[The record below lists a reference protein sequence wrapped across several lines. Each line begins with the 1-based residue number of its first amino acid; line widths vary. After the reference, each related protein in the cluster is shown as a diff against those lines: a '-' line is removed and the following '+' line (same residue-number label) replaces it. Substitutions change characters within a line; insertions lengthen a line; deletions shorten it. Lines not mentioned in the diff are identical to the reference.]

1 MARCTRKGCG
11 VEFKEGEASTCNYHP
26 GTPVFHE
33 GLKSWSCCQDINKP
47 VLDFDEFM
55 TIPPCTEIQG
65 HTSKVEAPI
74 SPAPVPR
81 STVNVSSET
90 TSDGKEIYQVGG
102 VHKDSLTS
110 SASAK
115 QEVTAAMPAPPPVP
129 VLEVDDL
136 NQAVPVGT
144 PCKRKGCHT
153 IFVSDEQNRQGDG
166 EGTICRYHPL
176 PPYFREGSKGY
187 LCCKRRVLEFDE
199 FLKIEGCQ
207 TGRHCFIPVV
217 TEPKASIHSYHTT
230 EEQVTCRIDHYQTP
244 SQVHVS
250 IFAKQVDKE
259 RSTVT
264 FEDNKAML
272 DLFLPNNRRF
282 TRTLD
287 LFGGIDPRSCT
298 SKVLGTKVELTLQ
311 KIDAR
316 SWTVL
321 EKTDRDL
328 GPISL
333 TFGVG
338 GRTGTVG
345 GKEIILD
352 ESNKLRT

>member
-11 VEFKEGEASTCNYHP
+11 VEYKEGETSTCSYHP
-26 GTPVFHE
+26 GVPVFHE
-33 GLKSWSCCQDINKP
+33 GLKSWSCCKDINKP

-55 TIPPCTEIQG
+55 TIPPCTEIEG
-65 HTSKVEAPI
+65 HSAEAQTPAAPI
-74 SPAPVPR
+74 SEP
-81 STVNVSSET
+81 SVNISSET
-90 TSDGKEIYQVGG
+90 LPDGKEVYQVGATR
-102 VHKDSLTS
+102 KDSS
-110 SASAK
+110 SISA
-115 QEVTAAMPAPPPVP
+115 QQAVSAAAPALAPAP
-129 VLEVDDL
+129 LEVDDL

-153 IFVSDEQNRQGDG
+153 TFVSDEENRQGDG
-166 EGTICRYHPL
+166 EGTVCHYHPL

-207 TGRHCFIPVV
+207 TSRHCFIPVV
-217 TEPKASIHSYHTT
+217 TEPKT
-230 EEQVTCRIDHYQTP
+230 EEQVNCRVDHYQTP
-244 SQVHVS
+244 SQVYVS
-250 IFAKQVDKE
+250 VFAKQVDKE
-259 RSTVT
+259 RSTVK
-264 FEDNKAML
+264 FEDNKAIL
-272 DLFLPNNRRF
+272 DLFLPNRRRF
-282 TRTLD
+282 MRTLD
-287 LFGGIDPRSCT
+287 FFGGIDPSSCT
-298 SKVLGTKVELTLQ
+298 FKVFGTKVELTLQ
-311 KIDAR
+311 KSDAR

-352 ESNKLRT
+352 ESNKTRT